1 MSRRERFLKEKM
13 HTADGMRTIAHWS
26 AKAGTHTELT
36 AAGSDGGFPGGMS
49 DRFIE
54 HRPQGDAIVQVVRG
68 AARTPT
74 SGSVGWQGSTRRP

>member
-36 AAGSDGGFPGGMS
+36 AAGQMADVI
-49 DRFIE
+49 DK
-54 HRPQGDAIVQVVRG
+54 AL
-68 AARTPT
+68 
-74 SGSVGWQGSTRRP
+74 QGSQKQG